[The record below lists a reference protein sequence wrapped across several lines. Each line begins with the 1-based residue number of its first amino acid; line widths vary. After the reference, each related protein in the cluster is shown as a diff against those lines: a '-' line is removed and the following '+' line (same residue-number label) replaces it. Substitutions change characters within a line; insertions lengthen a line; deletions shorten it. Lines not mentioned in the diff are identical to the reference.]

1 MKTLALLL
9 TLMGSLST
17 FATTIKHYNCEAHVN
32 YMGLFAFVH
41 ESQVSQSDFEA
52 TLKLKGFTSIQ
63 YYEGSIKDQFG
74 SNIAETLLD
83 VALVQK
89 LESPYGS
96 FARYDINE
104 YVGILGT
111 NIGVNKLESLTVTGK
126 KGFFETKKKFA
137 YKLGLE
143 LLKQLPNCEVE

>member
-1 MKTLALLL
+1 MKNLILALTLL
-9 TLMGSLST
+9 ASTST

-32 YMGLFAFVH
+32 YLGLFDFVYR
-41 ESQVSQSDFEA
+41 SQVSQSDFEA

-83 VALVQK
+83 VALVEK
-89 LESPYGS
+89 LESPYGA

-111 NIGVNKLESLTVTGK
+111 NIGVNKLESLTVKGK
-126 KGFFETKKKFA
+126 KGLFESKKKFA
-137 YKLGLE
+137 NKLGLE
-143 LLKQLPNCEVE
+143 LLKQLPDCEVQ